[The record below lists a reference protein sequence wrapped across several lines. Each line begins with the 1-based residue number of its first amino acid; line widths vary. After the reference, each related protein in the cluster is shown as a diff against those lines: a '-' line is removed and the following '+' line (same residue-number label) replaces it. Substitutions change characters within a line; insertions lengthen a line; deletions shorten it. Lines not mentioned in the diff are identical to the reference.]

1 MELIVNVTEN
11 WGIGLENRLLV
22 SISADLRR
30 FRQLTEGKT
39 VILGRRTLETFPG
52 GRPLKNRR
60 NILLTANPDFRAE
73 GAEIVHSEQEANP
86 DFRAEGAEIVHSEQ
100 ELFAV
105 LRTLPREELCVIGG
119 ASVYRLL
126 LDYCDAARV
135 TKTGL
140 VCKADA
146 FFPDLDAAENWRI
159 AAQSELQEE
168 NGLRFRYV
176 DYVNLTPKAFPTV

>member
-60 NILLTANPDFRAE
+60 NILLT
-73 GAEIVHSEQEANP
+73 ANP

-168 NGLRFRYV
+168 NGLRFRYI

>member
-73 GAEIVHSEQEANP
+73 GAEIVHSEQE
-86 DFRAEGAEIVHSEQ
+86 
-100 ELFAV
+100 LFVV

-140 VCKADA
+140 VCNADA

-159 AAQSELQEE
+159 AAQSEMQEE

>member
-60 NILLTANPDFRAE
+60 NILLTANPDFRA
-73 GAEIVHSEQEANP
+73 A
-86 DFRAEGAEIVHSEQ
+86 GAEIVHSEQ

-159 AAQSELQEE
+159 AAQSEMQEE
-168 NGLRFRYV
+168 NGLRFRYI

>member
-73 GAEIVHSEQEANP
+73 GAEIVHSEQE
-86 DFRAEGAEIVHSEQ
+86 
-100 ELFAV
+100 LFAI

-140 VCKADA
+140 VCNADA